1 MEISQRVTMS
11 LLEEIYIGTANA
23 PRSLLI
29 PKELP
34 PSEKEA
40 MIKLLHEYKDVF
52 AWSHEDMKGLDP
64 KFYQH

>member
-1 MEISQRVTMS
+1 MRDGDFPTRHNVVTRG
-11 LLEEIYIGTANA
+11 IYIGTANA

-40 MIKLLHEYKDVF
+40 MIKLLHDYKDVF
-52 AWSHEDMKGLDP
+52 AWSHEDIEGLDL
-64 KFYQH
+64 KFY